1 MNDIDIEEYNKNI
14 IQELNEA
21 EEEGELSLSM
31 FLHDLIEIDIESNF
45 TYNYKVIDRII
56 NICIKSLNN
65 HLILLSDECMYFIRY
80 CINKCINIKEEI
92 NEQFFRNLN
101 IILNVFLNETYF
113 LKDSFL
119 LFERTFFF
127 FILDLNNNINIM
139 DIWKNYDKELA
150 IFYTSLLHILS
161 YHLSLMNQSINNL
174 KNQNLSSNSTQIGC
188 SRIKIIEIGFD
199 VLLFIFRSIN
209 HINLVETIG
218 KETCLNLSNTI
229 IIPDHIENI
238 INQFELIPD
247 IEIKKKILSLFKVM
261 QKRILGN
268 TNESILDNINNL
280 INKKITYYLTITK
293 ENNINID
300 TLKESSYIYVNNN
313 NLFLSTFNT
322 ISDVETDQNDKTILS
337 AKGYKGNLL
346 LNFFYVYFYNTQN
359 QLLIVLSYDRVKIKT
374 DPNSK
379 TIIFQFKKADAL
391 GVISNRI
398 RKQFE
403 DKMLENV
410 EISIRFNT
418 ESIKDNIFE
427 IIKNLST
434 IENVIYDD
442 KNNQRPTS
450 EDIKENQT
458 DVDKINNENSNILG
472 DPQNQILAED
482 IYFNCIEKLE
492 RRKVSFATTKEIC
505 LLKGNI
511 SMGKKTMPLN
521 MSINYMDCKN
531 KENIQDSDTSSISNQ
546 SCDKYSDEYIEDV
559 EKQNIYT
566 ESEGNIEDNNISD
579 DQIEQSNI
587 FENNDESDTEMLKI
601 SYATSKDF
609 IIKQGDNENNEE
621 ICIYESNRENFDN
634 YNSEYKLKDDNEQIQ
649 NECKEENFNYVK
661 SPSQIKDNSIEKL
674 VLKRGSNSEVYN
686 NNNTNGF
693 NLFSENSTQ
702 KCDSIIYDT
711 NCEHE
716 IKSDNYKS
724 IESEKCEQI
733 DLANKNNDICENNND
748 NIKSCGLFKEEIIEC
763 DNKETSKKNK
773 RKNDFNNTQCNPIKS
788 PAEIIKTLLNYDEKH
803 EKLTECIQSLSKY
816 KKRNKGYS
824 QNIRTKNEVL
834 DEEIKYVNK
843 ENEKSNII
851 NLQESC
857 QNKNDE
863 ECNIRNKQIY
873 LNNNISETKECSE
886 IVNIIGKDEPSNE
899 TLSNNDG
906 EDINKNKLSPN
917 HYIDK
922 PCSGS
927 KSKKRITTN
936 TSYDIKSNSFF
947 KNNIDSP
954 YPIKKVKYN
963 YYDPEFLDILKKG
976 DNLENLSAKYLIKA
990 YTLMQYNKRYIHI
1003 QIIDYFRYIRQK
1015 ILLSY
1020 ENINLKYK
1028 NLLKEIQ
1035 SEYDTRFQ
1043 RIISK
1048 YSKQLLEHNKKKTI
1062 NITNIP
1068 NPIDTNIIKEK
1079 LKGLYDT
1086 FNVVQRTIKDKVLNS
1101 KILLKYK
1108 QSDIYTPSFSLGT
1121 IVSKC
1126 SS

>member
-65 HLILLSDECMYFIRY
+65 HLIILSDECMYFVRY

-92 NEQFFRNLN
+92 NEQFFKNLN
-101 IILNVFLNETYF
+101 IILNVFLNEKYF
-113 LKDSFL
+113 LKDTFL

-150 IFYTSLLHILS
+150 NFYTSLLHILS

-174 KNQNLSSNSTQIGC
+174 KNQNLNSSSIQIGC

-199 VLLFIFRSIN
+199 VLLFIFKSIDQ
-209 HINLVETIG
+209 INLVEQIG

-229 IIPDHIENI
+229 VIPDHIENI

-247 IEIKKKILSLFKVM
+247 IEIKKKILSLFKIM
-261 QKRILGN
+261 HKRISENINL
-268 TNESILDNINNL
+268 SLQDNINNL
-280 INKKITYYLTITK
+280 INKKITYYLTLTK
-293 ENNINID
+293 EKNINID
-300 TLKESSYIYVNNN
+300 TLKESSYIYVSNN

-322 ISDVETDQNDKTILS
+322 ISDIETDQNDKTILS

-359 QLLIVLSYDRVKIKT
+359 QLLIVLSYDRIKIKT
-374 DPNSK
+374 DQNSK
-379 TIIFQFKKADAL
+379 TIIFQFKRADAL

-403 DKMLENV
+403 DRLLENV
-410 EISIRFNT
+410 EISIKFNT
-418 ESIKDNIFE
+418 ESVKDKIYD
-427 IIKNLST
+427 IINNLSA
-434 IENVIYDD
+434 IENVSYDD
-442 KNNQRPTS
+442 MKSERHTLEDVNADKPTDES
-450 EDIKENQT
+450 N
-458 DVDKINNENSNILG
+458 NILG
-472 DPQNQILAED
+472 EPQNQILAED

-505 LLKGNI
+505 LLKGNV

-531 KENIQDSDTSSISNQ
+531 DENIRDSDTSSSTNQ
-546 SCDKYSDEYIEDV
+546 SCDNYNDEYV
-559 EKQNIYT
+559 ENDKKENIQK
-566 ESEGNIEDNNISD
+566 ESEENIDENNISD
-579 DQIEQSNI
+579 HMEESNI
-587 FENNDESDTEMLKI
+587 FEENEESDTEMLKV
-601 SYATSKDF
+601 SFATTKDY
-609 IIKQGDNENNEE
+609 IIKQGENEKDEE
-621 ICIYESNRENFDN
+621 ICIYENNRENLDN
-634 YNSEYKLKDDNEQIQ
+634 YNNEYNLKDSNGKIQ
-649 NECKEENFNYVK
+649 NECKVENASYVK
-661 SPSQIKDNSIEKL
+661 SPNKIKDGSIEKIVPQNDL
-674 VLKRGSNSEVYN
+674 NREVYN
-686 NNNTNGF
+686 NNNNDGF
-693 NLFSENSTQ
+693 NLFSENNAK
-702 KCDSIIYDT
+702 KCDSIIYVT
-711 NCEHE
+711 N
-716 IKSDNYKS
+716 S
-724 IESEKCEQI
+724 EQI
-733 DLANKNNDICENNND
+733 NLANKEGENNNG
-748 NIKSCGLFKEEIIEC
+748 NVENCENFKEEIIGCE
-763 DNKETSKKNK
+763 NKIGLKKNK
-773 RKNDFNNTQCNPIKS
+773 RKNYFNNTQCNQIKS
-788 PAEIIKTLLNYDEKH
+788 PAEIIKTLLNYDEKQ

-816 KKRNKGYS
+816 KRRNRGYA
-824 QNIRTKNEVL
+824 QNIRTKDEVI
-834 DEEIKYVNK
+834 DEEVKSDAHK
-843 ENEKSNII
+843 ESEKSNMI
-851 NLQESC
+851 NLQELCKNGESGSVNE
-857 QNKNDE
+857 NK
-863 ECNIRNKQIY
+863 KIY
-873 LNNNISETKECSE
+873 LNTNISETKDCSE

-899 TLSNNDG
+899 TLSNNDV
-906 EDINKNKLSPN
+906 ENVNKDRLSPN

-922 PCSGS
+922 PCSSS

-1035 SEYDTRFQ
+1035 SEYDIRFQ
-1043 RIISK
+1043 SIISK
-1048 YSKQLLEHNKKKTI
+1048 HSKQLLEHNKKKTI
-1062 NITNIP
+1062 NITNMP

>member
-65 HLILLSDECMYFIRY
+65 HLIILSDECMYFVRY

-92 NEQFFRNLN
+92 DEQFFKNLN
-101 IILNVFLNETYF
+101 IILNVFLNEKYF
-113 LKDSFL
+113 LKDTFL

-150 IFYTSLLHILS
+150 NFYTSLLHILS

-174 KNQNLSSNSTQIGC
+174 KNQNLSSSSIQIGC
-188 SRIKIIEIGFD
+188 SRIKVIEIGFD
-199 VLLFIFRSIN
+199 VLLFIFKSIDQ
-209 HINLVETIG
+209 INFVEQIG
-218 KETCLNLSNTI
+218 KETSLNLSNTI

-238 INQFELIPD
+238 INQFEFIPD
-247 IEIKKKILSLFKVM
+247 IEIKKKILSLFKIM
-261 QKRILGN
+261 QKRILDN
-268 TNESILDNINNL
+268 TNISLQDNINNL
-280 INKKITYYLTITK
+280 INKKITYYLTLTK
-293 ENNINID
+293 EKHINID
-300 TLKESSYIYVNNN
+300 TLKESSYIYVSNN
-313 NLFLSTFNT
+313 NLLLSTFNT
-322 ISDVETDQNDKTILS
+322 ISDIETDQNDKTILS

-359 QLLIVLSYDRVKIKT
+359 QLLIVLSYDRIKIKT
-374 DPNSK
+374 DQNSK

-403 DKMLENV
+403 DRLLENV
-410 EISIRFNT
+410 EISIKFNT
-418 ESIKDNIFE
+418 ESVKDKIYD
-427 IIKNLST
+427 IINDLSA
-434 IENVIYDD
+434 IENVVYDD
-442 KNNQRPTS
+442 KKSDRHPS
-450 EDIKENQT
+450 EDVNAEKTI
-458 DVDKINNENSNILG
+458 VDKMNDEHNNILG
-472 DPQNQILAED
+472 EPQNQILADD

-505 LLKGNI
+505 LLKGNM

-531 KENIQDSDTSSISNQ
+531 EENIRDSDTSSSTNQ
-546 SCDKYSDEYIEDV
+546 SCDHYSDGYVEDDGK
-559 EKQNIYT
+559 ENIQK
-566 ESEGNIEDNNISD
+566 ESEENIDETNISD
-579 DQIEQSNI
+579 HIEQPNI
-587 FENNDESDTEMLKI
+587 FEDNEETDTEMLKV
-601 SYATSKDF
+601 SFATTKDF
-609 IIKQGDNENNEE
+609 ATRQGENENHEE
-621 ICIYESNRENFDN
+621 ICIYEHNRENLDN
-634 YNSEYKLKDDNEQIQ
+634 YNSEYNLRDSKEQVQ
-649 NECKEENFNYVK
+649 NECKVENDNYIK
-661 SPSQIKDNSIEKL
+661 SPNQIKDGSIEKL
-674 VLKRGSNSEVYN
+674 LPKNDSNKEVYN
-686 NNNTNGF
+686 NNNNDGF
-693 NLFSENSTQ
+693 NLFSENNV
-702 KCDSIIYDT
+702 KKYGSIIYDT
-711 NCEHE
+711 NCEK
-716 IKSDNYKS
+716 IN
-724 IESEKCEQI
+724 
-733 DLANKNNDICENNND
+733 LADKEGNDIYENVERCEN
-748 NIKSCGLFKEEIIEC
+748 FKEEITGCE
-763 DNKETSKKNK
+763 NKVGLNKNK
-773 RKNDFNNTQCNPIKS
+773 RKNNFNNTQCNPIKS
-788 PAEIIKTLLNYDEKH
+788 PAEIIKTLLNYDEKQ
-803 EKLTECIQSLSKY
+803 EKLTECIQSLRKY
-816 KKRNKGYS
+816 KRRNRGYP
-824 QNIRTKNEVL
+824 QNIKTKDEVL
-834 DEEIKYVNK
+834 DEEIKSVHK
-843 ENEKSNII
+843 ENEKSNVI
-851 NLQESC
+851 NLQELC
-857 QNKNDE
+857 KNDE
-863 ECNIRNKQIY
+863 FTSTNENKKIY
-873 LNNNISETKECSE
+873 LNTNISETKDCSE

-906 EDINKNKLSPN
+906 EDINKNRLSPN

-922 PCSGS
+922 PCSSS

-936 TSYDIKSNSFF
+936 TSYDIKSNSFL

-1035 SEYDTRFQ
+1035 SEYDIRFQ
-1043 RIISK
+1043 SIISK
-1048 YSKQLLEHNKKKTI
+1048 HSKQLSEHNKKKTI
-1062 NITNIP
+1062 NVTNMP
-1068 NPIDTNIIKEK
+1068 NPIDANIIKEK